1 MWGAVIA
8 RLSTV
13 LLIVALSASV
23 HAGSARDMV
32 GREVTVNGPPRRIV
46 SLAPSLTEI
55 VYALGAQELLV
66 GVTTVCDYPPEA
78 LKKPKIGGMV
88 NPSLEGIVTLRPDLV
103 LATTEGN
110 RDETVRQMA
119 ELGIPTYVVS
129 PKDFNGV
136 VEAIA
141 RIGQL
146 IGREEMARQVGG
158 DLERRRDRVV
168 AATRGRPRP
177 RVLYLV
183 WADPVIVPGR
193 STLITDLIGMAG
205 GASIS
210 ADEWIEWP
218 RLSLEQVVARAPE
231 VIIMATHNVAHV
243 DDSLRRWRE
252 QKIFLPAFKAG
263 RVHTIDGDLIHR
275 PGPRIV
281 DGLEGL
287 TRIIHPGALP

>member
-1 MWGAVIA
+1 MRHAVIS
-8 RLSTV
+8 RLFAALLVV
-13 LLIVALSASV
+13 LLPTAAD
-23 HAGSARDMV
+23 AGSVRDML
-32 GREVTVNGPPRRIV
+32 GREVTVNGPPKRII
-46 SLAPSLTEI
+46 SLAPSLTET
-55 VYALGAQELLV
+55 VYALGAQELLI
-66 GVTTVCDYPPEA
+66 GVTTFCDYPPEA

-110 RDETVRQMA
+110 RDETVRQLA

-129 PKDFNGV
+129 PKNFNGV
-136 VEAIA
+136 LEAIA

-193 STLITDLIGMAG
+193 GTVITDLIGIAG

-231 VIIMATHNVAHV
+231 VIITATHNVAHV

-263 RVHTIDGDLIHR
+263 RVHTIDGNLIHR
-275 PGPRIV
+275 PGPRVV
-281 DGLEGL
+281 DGLEAL
-287 TRIIHPGALP
+287 ARAIHPGTLP